1 MAKYLFLLRRYKL
14 IDFYLH
20 LKMKLTFFF
29 IMLCTT
35 FIFYGQEPDITSA
48 DTSIVRLQEYDEIQ
62 LPRNYKSAYKT
73 ALRRV
78 RKVYPL
84 ALHASYIVDS
94 LDAEIEKLDKK
105 RLQKKVSRE
114 AHKELKGD
122 FKFLLKDLYVSEGVV
137 LAKLIYRE
145 TGMTVEDI
153 ITKYRNGTQANFYT
167 AMASLFDQEL
177 SAKYDPDGEDF
188 ILECVIRDIESG
200 KVQFDNTFEKL
211 EKEEFKS
218 RKKEYRKRVR
228 ETKRKK

>member
-1 MAKYLFLLRRYKL
+1 MKFSFFFFLL
-14 IDFYLH
+14 
-20 LKMKLTFFF
+20 
-29 IMLCTT
+29 CTAVVT
-35 FIFYGQEPDITSA
+35 LGQQTTVLEE
-48 DTSIVRLQEYDEIQ
+48 DTSIVHLQEYDEIQ
-62 LPRNYKSAYKT
+62 LPRNYKSAYRT

-84 ALHASYIVDS
+84 ALHAAYIVDS

-122 FKFLLKDLYVSEGVV
+122 FKFLLKDMYVSEGIV
-137 LAKLIYRE
+137 LSKLIYRE
-145 TGMTVEDI
+145 TGMTVEEI
-153 ITKYRNGTQANFYT
+153 ITKYRNGTQASFYT

-200 KVQFDNTFEKL
+200 KVKFDNSFRKIK
-211 EKEEFKS
+211 KEEFKS
-218 RKKEYRKRVR
+218 QKKEDRKRKKENKRS
-228 ETKRKK
+228 K

>member
-1 MAKYLFLLRRYKL
+1 
-14 IDFYLH
+14 
-20 LKMKLTFFF
+20 MKLSFFF
-29 IMLCTT
+29 ILLCTT
-35 FIFYGQEPDITSA
+35 QVILGQPPSVSQE
-48 DTSIVRLQEYDEIQ
+48 DTSILRIQEFEEMQ
-62 LPRNYKSAYKT
+62 LPRNYKSAYRT

-84 ALHASYIVDS
+84 ALHAAYIVDS

-114 AHKELKGD
+114 AHKELKDD
-122 FKFLLKDLYVSEGVV
+122 FKFLLKDMYVSEGIV
-137 LAKLIYRE
+137 LSKLIYRE
-145 TGMTVEDI
+145 TGMTVEEI
-153 ITKYRNGTQANFYT
+153 ITKYRSGAQAGFYS

-200 KVQFDNTFEKL
+200 KVQFDNSFQKL
-211 EKEEFKS
+211 EKEEFKE

-228 ETKRKK
+228 ENRKEKRKN

>member
-1 MAKYLFLLRRYKL
+1 VKVNQ
-14 IDFYLH
+14 FYVH
-20 LKMKLTFFF
+20 LKMKFSFFF
-29 IMLCTT
+29 ILLCTT
-35 FIFYGQEPDITSA
+35 FSTLGQQTSVLVE
-48 DTSIVRLQEYDEIQ
+48 DTAIVHLQEYDEIQ
-62 LPRNYKSAYKT
+62 LPRNYKSAYRT

-84 ALHASYIVDS
+84 ALHAAYIVDS
-94 LDAEIEKLDKK
+94 LDTEIEKLDKK

-137 LAKLIYRE
+137 LSKLIYRE
-145 TGMTVEDI
+145 TGMTVEEI
-153 ITKYRNGTQANFYT
+153 ITKYRNGTQASFYT

-200 KVQFDNTFEKL
+200 KVKFDNTFQKL

-218 RKKEYRKRVR
+218 RKKEYRKRKK
-228 ETKRKK
+228 ENKRGK

>member
-1 MAKYLFLLRRYKL
+1 
-14 IDFYLH
+14 
-20 LKMKLTFFF
+20 MKFSFFF
-29 IMLCTT
+29 ILLCTT
-35 FIFYGQEPDITSA
+35 LVTLGQQTTVLEE

-62 LPRNYKSAYKT
+62 LPRNYKSAYRT

-84 ALHASYIVDS
+84 ALHAAYIVDS

-122 FKFLLKDLYVSEGVV
+122 FKFLLKDMYVSEGIV
-137 LAKLIYRE
+137 LSKLIYRE
-145 TGMTVEDI
+145 TGMTVEEI
-153 ITKYRNGTQANFYT
+153 ITKYRNGTQASFYT

-177 SAKYDPDGEDF
+177 SSKYDPDGEDF

-200 KVQFDNTFEKL
+200 KVKFDNTFQKL

-218 RKKEYRKRVR
+218 RKKEYRKRVK
-228 ETKRKK
+228 ENKRGK

>member
-1 MAKYLFLLRRYKL
+1 MKFSFLIFLFCTA
-14 IDFYLH
+14 F
-20 LKMKLTFFF
+20 
-29 IMLCTT
+29 TT
-35 FIFYGQEPDITSA
+35 FGQQTIEA
-48 DTSIVRLQEYDEIQ
+48 VEDTAILHLQEYDEIQ
-62 LPRNYKSAYKT
+62 LPRNYKSAYKS

-84 ALHASYIVDS
+84 ALHAAHVVDS

-122 FKFLLKDLYVSEGVV
+122 FKFLLKDMYTSEGIV
-137 LAKLIYRE
+137 LSKLIYRE
-145 TGMTVEDI
+145 TGMTVEEI
-153 ITKYRNGTQANFYT
+153 ITKYRNGTTASFYT

-200 KVQFDNTFEKL
+200 KVKFDNSFRKIK
-211 EKEEFKS
+211 KEEFKS
-218 RKKEYRKRVR
+218 QKKEDRKRKKEKKRG
-228 ETKRKK
+228 K

>member
-1 MAKYLFLLRRYKL
+1 
-14 IDFYLH
+14 
-20 LKMKLTFFF
+20 
-29 IMLCTT
+29 MLCTT
-35 FIFYGQEPDITSA
+35 FTILGQQPAVSKE
-48 DTSIVRLQEYDEIQ
+48 DTSIVRIQEYDEIQ
-62 LPRNYKSAYKT
+62 LPRNYKSAYRT

-84 ALHASYIVDS
+84 ALHAAYIVDS

-122 FKFLLKDLYVSEGVV
+122 FKFLLKDMYVSEGVV
-137 LAKLIYRE
+137 LSKLIYRE
-145 TGMTVEDI
+145 TGMTVEEI
-153 ITKYRNGTQANFYT
+153 ITKYRNGTQASFYS

-177 SAKYDPDGEDF
+177 SATYDPDGEDF

-200 KVQFDNTFEKL
+200 KVQFDNTFDKL
-211 EKEEFKS
+211 EKEEFKE

-228 ETKRKK
+228 ESRKEKRQN

>member
-1 MAKYLFLLRRYKL
+1 VKVNQ
-14 IDFYLH
+14 FYLH
-20 LKMKLTFFF
+20 LKMKFSFFF
-29 IMLCTT
+29 FLLCTT
-35 FIFYGQEPDITSA
+35 VVTLGQQSTVLEE
-48 DTSIVRLQEYDEIQ
+48 DTSIVHLQEYDEIQ

-84 ALHASYIVDS
+84 ALHAAYIVDS

-122 FKFLLKDLYVSEGVV
+122 FKFLLKDMYVSEGIV
-137 LAKLIYRE
+137 LSKLIYRE
-145 TGMTVEDI
+145 TGMTVEEI
-153 ITKYRNGTQANFYT
+153 IIKYRNGTQASFYT

-177 SAKYDPDGEDF
+177 SSKYDPDGEDF

-200 KVQFDNTFEKL
+200 KVKFDNTFQKL
-211 EKEEFKS
+211 EKEEFKT
-218 RKKEYRKRVR
+218 RKKEDR
-228 ETKRKK
+228 KRKKENKRGK